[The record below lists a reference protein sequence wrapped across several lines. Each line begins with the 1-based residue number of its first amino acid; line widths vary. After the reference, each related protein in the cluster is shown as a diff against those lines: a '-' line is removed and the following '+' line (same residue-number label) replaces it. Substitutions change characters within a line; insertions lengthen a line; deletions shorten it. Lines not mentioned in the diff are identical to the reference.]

1 MIIIGYLLNPV
12 NDCQRPYVDVQD
24 GILDSLFQLK
34 RARSLRTNGK
44 EHAHFLFIK
53 KTYKGPRFCQSG
65 PIVHIVQIHHKHLVA
80 SIALLF

>member
-53 KTYKGPRFCQSG
+53 N
-65 PIVHIVQIHHKHLVA
+65 V
-80 SIALLF
+80 